1 MVPIF
6 IFERPF
12 GVDWIGF
19 STLAT
24 NVGQTG
30 TFEVQAPNSGLW
42 TYPPAFPTVLAW
54 VQHMTNTEME
64 QAILILGH
72 LSLFA
77 LFLGIWGSMDR
88 LGAGASSV
96 LAMGG
101 SFALFAKVFDS
112 GYPTV
117 ASQLGLIVGLMIV
130 LRPLQ
135 QSMMYHI
142 LAFVFLAFC
151 AVLIHPTG
159 AIYLAAL
166 LFASLVI
173 QNRLTE
179 DEKSQQKP
187 LFLTSII
194 TVSSMFI
201 IALVFFAP
209 RMLSEPVFAE
219 YGWQGGKP
227 MLMFNGPLMVF
238 AGISVFLGRKSL
250 EIRLLSFWFLAIWLL
265 SFVHLIEGL
274 ANIQVLSLLS
284 YTLYS
289 MALHAYHVPLAVLV
303 GLLASR
309 STSLTTVDESSSWF
323 GLEMD
328 PFIRP
333 LFSTIFLVGL
343 MLGSM
348 LSIGLLV
355 NLSAHDELHATSQG
369 DQDLREYLSNYPPSG
384 YVYSENV
391 HWGHSYGFDP
401 SIKTTS
407 VPSLGLL
414 TLDETVHQKAT
425 AAIRSN
431 DIPTLRS
438 LNIGHAVS
446 SPIGTLALTLGPSPY
461 WSVEQSFD
469 GARYW
474 KLWDEPSP
482 SRVTNNG
489 SQYNSL

>member
-1 MVPIF
+1 MARRKTDAHVQWTADGVCRYFRISWSKK
-6 IFERPF
+6 F
-12 GVDWIGF
+12 GD
-19 STLAT
+19 
-24 NVGQTG
+24 
-30 TFEVQAPNSGLW
+30 TFA
-42 TYPPAFPTVLAW
+42 
-54 VQHMTNTEME
+54 
-64 QAILILGH
+64 LILVPSYLVALICSSYRR
-72 LSLFA
+72 LS
-77 LFLGIWGSMDR
+77 
-88 LGAGASSV
+88 
-96 LAMGG
+96 
-101 SFALFAKVFDS
+101 K
-112 GYPTV
+112 
-117 ASQLGLIVGLMIV
+117 
-130 LRPLQ
+130 
-135 QSMMYHI
+135 H
-142 LAFVFLAFC
+142 
-151 AVLIHPTG
+151 TG
-159 AIYLAAL
+159 
-166 LFASLVI
+166 
-173 QNRLTE
+173 
-179 DEKSQQKP
+179 
-187 LFLTSII
+187 
-194 TVSSMFI
+194 
-201 IALVFFAP
+201 
-209 RMLSEPVFAE
+209 SEP
-219 YGWQGGKP
+219 P
-227 MLMFNGPLMVF
+227 
-238 AGISVFLGRKSL
+238 FL
-250 EIRLLSFWFLAIWLL
+250 
-265 SFVHLIEGL
+265 H
-274 ANIQVLSLLS
+274 
-284 YTLYS
+284 TLYS

-343 MLGSM
+343 MLGSI

-482 SRVTNNG
+482 SRVTNSG